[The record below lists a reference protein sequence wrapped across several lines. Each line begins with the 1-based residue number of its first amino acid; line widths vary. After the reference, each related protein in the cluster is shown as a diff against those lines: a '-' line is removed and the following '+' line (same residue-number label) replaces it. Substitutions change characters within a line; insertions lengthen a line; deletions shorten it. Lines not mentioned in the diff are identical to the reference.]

1 MTPLE
6 WKIYH
11 LLGVLFNWDQCFK
24 FLKINRIFNKSTVNN
39 MKQRRIADYVKFS
52 EVNCPLFHSFTFVK
66 GIGVKTETTLKKL
79 GINSWDDV
87 LKKKCPELFPKQ
99 KWHALWNGVNLG
111 IEALKI
117 LDISKLTRLIPK
129 VQHWK
134 MIPNFLDR
142 IAYLDIETTGL
153 SPQYSHITT
162 IAVYDGIRIHDFV
175 RGENLDEFPP
185 FISKFPAITT
195 FYGKVFDVP
204 FIKKEMGIEFDQ
216 IHFDVCFLLRKLK
229 IKGGLKRIEKRFGIS
244 RGGLEDLDG
253 YTAVILWNKFKK
265 TKKKEYLETLLAYNN
280 EDVINLEFLLYQA
293 YNRLIENEHILANP
307 LEFPKKEIK
316 NPYQA
321 DKRVVDKILGRR
333 INLYS

>member
-1 MTPLE
+1 
-6 WKIYH
+6 
-11 LLGVLFNWDQCFK
+11 
-24 FLKINRIFNKSTVNN
+24 

-52 EVNCPLFHSFTFVK
+52 EVNCPLFNSFTFVK
-66 GIGVKTETTLKKL
+66 GIGSKTETSLRKL
-79 GINSWDDV
+79 GINCWNDV
-87 LKKKCPELFPKQ
+87 IKKQCPELFPKR
-99 KWHALWNGVNLG
+99 KWHALCTG
-111 IEALKI
+111 INSVIDALKI
-117 LDISKLTRLIPK
+117 LDVPELTSLIPK

-162 IAVYDGIRIHDFV
+162 IAVYDGTKIHDFV
-175 RGENLDEFPP
+175 RGENLDEFPE
-185 FISKFPAITT
+185 FISQFPAITT
-195 FYGKVFDVP
+195 FYGKSFDIP

-216 IHFDVCFLLRKLK
+216 IHFDVCFLLKKLK

-244 RGGLEDLDG
+244 RGELEDLDG
-253 YTAVILWNKFKK
+253 YTEVILWNKFKK

-293 YNRLIENEHILANP
+293 YNLLIENEHILVNP
-307 LEFPKKEIK
+307 LEFLKKEIK

-321 DKRVVDKILGRR
+321 NKRVVEKIFGKRS
-333 INLYS
+333 NLYS

>member
-1 MTPLE
+1 
-6 WKIYH
+6 
-11 LLGVLFNWDQCFK
+11 
-24 FLKINRIFNKSTVNN
+24 
-39 MKQRRIADYVKFS
+39 MKQHRIADDVKFS
-52 EVNCPLFHSFTFVK
+52 EVNCPLVNSFTFIK
-66 GIGVKTETTLKKL
+66 GIGVKTETKLKEL

-99 KWHALWNGVNLG
+99 KWYALWNGVNSA
-111 IEALKI
+111 IEALNI
-117 LDISKLTRLIPK
+117 LDVSQLTHLIPK
-129 VQHWK
+129 IQHWK
-134 MIPNFLDR
+134 MIPKFIDR

-162 IAVYDGIRIHDFV
+162 IAVYDGTRIHDFV

-195 FYGKVFDVP
+195 FYGKAFDIP

-229 IKGGLKRIEKRFGIS
+229 IKGGLKRIEKKFGIS

-253 YTAVILWNKFKK
+253 YSAVLLWNKFKK
-265 TKKKEYLETLLAYNN
+265 TKKKKYLETLLAYNN

-293 YNRLIENEHILANP
+293 YNLLIKKELPFTSP
-307 LEFPKKEIK
+307 LELLKKKIK
-316 NPYQA
+316 NPFQVNE
-321 DKRVVDKILGRR
+321 RVVDKILGRR
-333 INLYS
+333 TNLYS